1 MGDFLIKLFGPDWNK
16 NFWIYL
22 GISYALDVL
31 IYSLAP
37 IIDWGLWVMISYLGG
52 IILIITIYFLWLVY
66 ERITP
71 KIIQSILSSSLSK
84 IKLLMPFNG
93 DGEVQKLGCVLWGII
108 LLIHLLACILWVFR
122 GL

>member
-1 MGDFLIKLFGPDWNK
+1 MGDFLIKLFGPDWYK
-16 NFWIYL
+16 RFWIYL